1 MCAKNKYDTEC
12 KREKGVEN
20 DNIQSD
26 LLIIHFPSIFF
37 LFSLHLSINSTKAD
51 FSWEHNYM
59 YLYSNVSIHIRNCLN
74 K

>member
-37 LFSLHLSINSTKAD
+37 YSHYIFLLTLQRLTFLGNIITCI
-51 FSWEHNYM
+51 FIVM
-59 YLYSNVSIHIRNCLN
+59 YQFI
-74 K
+74 